1 MIIIDFEKETF
12 GGYSFNGVQT
22 FYENFNDQTIVG
34 SETTHSS
41 NISSGGFDGR
51 GYALKLSGVDSKRW
65 TQVKTETGGDLY
77 GISMTS
83 VSFWHYPVPR
93 YSSSDGSNYPRI
105 FVVIWNDNN
114 ETEWQAKT
122 VWGMAIAG
130 NNVPMKYHITNQD
143 SNKRITK
150 MYLNGTQVYTWDSNA
165 NNNSE
170 SIDSSFKP
178 IGFIAETCMATTFN
192 SSEISE
198 AFFVSF
204 VEIPTTDAIFEQE
217 ELYLLCK

>member
-1 MIIIDFEKETF
+1 MLLLDLKVGYFRDNSFSSLNVTGITGVSSEHVNLGKLDDFTDISSNYHVSYYDQYNENQDLSMIIIDFEKETF

-41 NISSGGFDGR
+41 NISSGGFDGQ

-122 VWGMAIAG
+122 VLGMAIAG
-130 NNVPMKYHITNQD
+130 NNVPMKYHD
-143 SNKRITK
+143 
-150 MYLNGTQVYTWDSNA
+150 Y
-165 NNNSE
+165 
-170 SIDSSFKP
+170 
-178 IGFIAETCMATTFN
+178 
-192 SSEISE
+192 
-198 AFFVSF
+198 
-204 VEIPTTDAIFEQE
+204 
-217 ELYLLCK
+217 